1 MKFIMKSVTLL
12 AITVLPACQTPS
24 INIKENAP
32 SMAPVLPEDNS
43 TAINLLSKQDLPLRA
58 VSIIEKLVAQ
68 NKIPAQYAAQFVA
81 MLGVESAAD
90 KLHFT
95 GMLPWRPAALDT
107 AGMEA
112 MDAIKE
118 IVAAAKTHRVVIINE
133 SHWHQRHR
141 AFAQSLAKELRS
153 IGYTHLGLE
162 ALLPGTGAQ
171 VRLNGPKVGVSFYGM
186 DPFFADFIRQAT
198 VMGYEV
204 FDYEQRPDQEAA
216 AGTDRAGE
224 LTARESAEAKNISA
238 VLNANP
244 NAKIMLYVGGG
255 HGMKTPARNNL
266 AMMALQLKQMTGIE
280 IFSIEQAAGTPSS
293 IPSFSSPEYQ
303 AVEPLL
309 AKNRSTVMRLKD
321 RQWLTSSGYDFTV
334 FHPRLPEIDGRAGWM
349 EMEGY
354 RKLHR
359 VKLAPFSERTLL
371 RARVTPLIVGN
382 IAFDQVVIAPN
393 QTDATLFLPIGAYE
407 LFREFESGMTEK
419 VGGVVIR

>member
-1 MKFIMKSVTLL
+1 MKFILKSVTLL

-32 SMAPVLPEDNS
+32 SMAPVLPDDNS
-43 TAINLLSKQDLPLRA
+43 TAVNLLSKQDLPLRA

-95 GMLPWRPAALDT
+95 GMSPWPPAALDN
-107 AGMEA
+107 AAMEA
-112 MDAIKE
+112 MDAIQE

-141 AFAQSLAKELRS
+141 AFAQMMAKELRAV
-153 IGYTHLGLE
+153 GFTHLGFE
-162 ALLPGTGAQ
+162 ALSPGTGAQ
-171 VRLNGPKVGVSFYGM
+171 VRLNEPKVGMGFYTA
-186 DPFFADFIRQAT
+186 DPFFADFIRQAA
-198 VMGYEV
+198 VIGYEV

-216 AGTDRAGE
+216 TGTDRAGE
-224 LTARESAEAKNISA
+224 LTARERAEAENISA

-255 HGMKTPARNNL
+255 HGMKTPAPNNR
-266 AMMALQLKQMTGIE
+266 AMMALELKQMTGID
-280 IFSIEQAAGTPSS
+280 ILSIEQAAGTPIS
-293 IPSFSSPEYQ
+293 IPSFSSPKYQ

-309 AKNRSTVMRLKD
+309 AKKRSTVMRLKD
-321 RQWLTSSGYDFTV
+321 RQWLTSPGYDFTV

-349 EMEGY
+349 EMDGY

-359 VKLAPFSERTLL
+359 VKLAPLSERTLV
-371 RARVTPLIVGN
+371 RARVTPFIAGN
-382 IAFDQVVIAPN
+382 IALDQVVVAPN
-393 QTDATLFLPIGAYE
+393 QIEATLFLPIGAYE
-407 LFREFESGMTEK
+407 LFREFESGMTEQ

>member
-12 AITVLPACQTPS
+12 AISVLPACQTPS
-24 INIKENAP
+24 IDIKENAP
-32 SMAPVLPEDNS
+32 SMAPVLPENDS

-95 GMLPWRPAALDT
+95 GMSPWRPAALDT
-107 AGMEA
+107 VGLEA
-112 MDAIKE
+112 MDAIQE

-141 AFAQSLAKELRS
+141 AFAQLLAKELRS

-171 VRLNGPKVGVSFYGM
+171 VRLNGPKVGMGFYTA
-186 DPFFADFIRQAT
+186 DPFFADFIRQAA

-224 LTARESAEAKNISA
+224 LTARERAEAENISA

-255 HGMKTPARNNL
+255 HGMKTPAPNNR
-266 AMMALQLKQMTGIE
+266 AMMALELKQMTGIE
-280 IFSIEQAAGTPSS
+280 ILSIEQAAGTPIS
-293 IPSFSSPEYQ
+293 IPSFSSPIYR

-321 RQWLTSSGYDFTV
+321 GQWLTSPGYDFTV

-359 VKLAPFSERTLL
+359 VKFAPLSERTLL
-371 RARVTPLIVGN
+371 RARATPLIAGN
-382 IAFDQVVIAPN
+382 IAFDQVVVAPN

-407 LFREFESGMTEK
+407 LFREFESGVTEK
-419 VGGVVIR
+419 LASVMVK